1 MPKKIFIIL
10 LLLLTVL
17 ACDCDCYNQVEC
29 NNNLDNITLPPSEG
43 EHWERLKIYRLAAW
57 QDGFLIETHSVYQD
71 WIYLCAT
78 IDEDSEDFEKVYG
91 ELLDIDNNSL
101 KRFSM
106 TPAEDIES
114 GLFCREFYIDAEN
127 QYWST
132 DTRIFKVYL
141 IDQNQNWNSAEMPF
155 QILETKP

>member
-1 MPKKIFIIL
+1 MSKKFFIIL
-10 LLLLTVL
+10 AILLTVL
-17 ACDCDCYNQVEC
+17 ACDCDNNVKD
-29 NNNLDNITLPPSEG
+29 NNNLDNITLPPSGG
-43 EHWERLKIYRLAAW
+43 EHWESLKIYRLAAW
-57 QDGFLIETHSVYQD
+57 KDDFLIETHSVYQN
-71 WIYLCAT
+71 WISFCAT

-106 TPAEDIES
+106 TPAEDIEF

-141 IDQNQNWNSAEMPF
+141 IDQNKNWNSAEMPF
-155 QILETKP
+155 QILEIEP